1 MSVRAGRAARLAA
14 GLVAVA
20 LALVAPTAGALAA
33 TGTRAQ
39 VTPVDPGAEL
49 RLDRQTAWVDPGAT
63 FTARLHVE
71 GEVPEGATVTTT
83 VHGAAGSR
91 SEFAQ
96 QVQGNA
102 LGDQIAT
109 PVTEAVADTEDPSV
123 DVRVATDGSP
133 GPGEVDAELSG
144 AGVYPVEVRLAGPGG
159 EELDRLVTHLVR
171 LPAAESEAP
180 SLRLALVVPVDGG
193 PGIRPNGARRVDRAA
208 GRRVSALLDALTT
221 HPDVAATVV
230 PTPETVVTASGTPRI
245 ARFRRAVAGRQVVA
259 SQYVPVE
266 VAAWVTAGLEDD
278 LARQTT
284 AGEQALA
291 EHLVDRPDRRTAV
304 AAPTLTPEAL
314 TRLEELG
321 TDQVVVPAEALA
333 PLDTDQFPTTLAQP
347 FGLQD
352 SEGRPVRALAADP
365 GLAAH
370 VDETG
375 DPVLDASNLLA
386 DLAVVWL
393 DQPTQERG
401 VSLVLPRTWEPTDA
415 FLDTLLDALAQ
426 PSVVRAVSVD
436 DLLAEVPP
444 ATAGGAD
451 DPDGDP
457 LVRTLAPTTTV
468 SLGSYPDALRL
479 TRLTVEGFAS
489 FAGRDNPVVG
499 SMQRRLLVSGS
510 ADLARDQR
518 KAYLDAISRQIT
530 HATESV
536 VAPRSG
542 NVTLT
547 SRDGRIPLN
556 LSNENLYDVTVRLRF
571 QSDKLTFPDGGTV
584 IVHLP
589 ASTVTSLD
597 VDVRARSSGTF
608 PLRLTITSPDEIVL
622 VSRSRFTVRSTAV
635 SGVGLFL
642 SVGAGLFLAL
652 WWASHFRKVRRAR
665 GLVAADEAA
674 AAVAAAEHD
683 AAGADDAN
691 L

>member
-1 MSVRAGRAARLAA
+1 MTARRLLPA
-14 GLVAVA
+14 A
-20 LALVAPTAGALAA
+20 LALVAAALALPVTAG
-33 TGTRAQ
+33 AQ
-39 VTPVDPGAEL
+39 VTPAATGATL
-49 RLDRQTAWVDPGAT
+49 VLDRQTAWVAPGAT
-63 FTARLHVE
+63 FAARLHVE
-71 GEVPEGATVTTT
+71 GDVPEGATVTTSVYGPT
-83 VHGAAGSR
+83 TSR
-91 SEFAQ
+91 SAFAQ

-102 LGDQIAT
+102 LGE
-109 PVTEAVADTEDPSV
+109 PVAEPQRRPVAGGDEPTV

-133 GPGEVDAELSG
+133 AAGEVDASVDG
-144 AGVYPVEVRLAGPGG
+144 AGVYPVEIRLAGPGG
-159 EELDRLVTHLVR
+159 EELDRIVTHLVR
-171 LPAAESEAP
+171 LPTDASDAP
-180 SLRLALVVPVDGG
+180 PLRLALVVPIDGG
-193 PGIRPNGARRVDRAA
+193 PGIRPNGERRADVA
-208 GRRVSALLDALTT
+208 GNRRVSTLLDALST

-230 PTPETVVTASGTPRI
+230 PTPETVVAASGTPRI
-245 ARFRRAVAGRQVVA
+245 ARFRRAVADRQVVA

-266 VAAWVTAGLEDD
+266 VAAWVAAGLDDD

-291 EHLVDRPDRRTAV
+291 EHLVERPDRRTAI
-304 AAPTLTPEAL
+304 AAPTLTPDAL

-321 TDQVVVPAEALA
+321 TDQVVVPGEALA
-333 PLDTDQFPTTLAQP
+333 PLDADRFPTTLAQP
-347 FGLQD
+347 FELQD
-352 SEGRPVRALAADP
+352 GEGRTVRAVAADP

-386 DLAVVWL
+386 DLAVLWL
-393 DQPTQERG
+393 DQPTRQRG
-401 VSLVLPRTWEPTDA
+401 VSLVLPRTWSPPAA
-415 FLDTLLDALAQ
+415 FLETLLDALAQ
-426 PSVVRAVSVD
+426 PSVARTVTVD

-444 ATAGGAD
+444 ATVGGAD

-457 LVRTLAPTTTV
+457 LVRTLAPLP
-468 SLGSYPDALRL
+468 SPALGNYPDALRL

-489 FAGRDNPVVG
+489 FAGRDNPVVA

-510 ADLARDQR
+510 ADLGRDQR
-518 KAYLDAISRQIT
+518 KAYLDAISRQID
-530 HATESV
+530 HATASV

-556 LSNENLYDVTVRLRF
+556 ISNENLYDVTVRLRF
-571 QSDKLTFPDGGTV
+571 ESDKLTFPDGDTV

-589 ASTVTSLD
+589 RSAVTSLD

-635 SGVGLFL
+635 SGVGLVL

-665 GLVAADEAA
+665 RLVDADEAA
-674 AAVAAAEHD
+674 AAVAAGPTD
-683 AAGADDAN
+683 RD

>member
-1 MSVRAGRAARLAA
+1 MSTNAPPSPARALGVAGGFVVLALTLL
-14 GLVAVA
+14 GPAVA
-20 LALVAPTAGALAA
+20 
-33 TGTRAQ
+33 RAQ
-39 VTPVDPGAEL
+39 VSPVDTGVEL
-49 RLDRQTAWVDPGAT
+49 HLDRQTAWVDPGGE

-71 GEVPEGATVTTT
+71 GEVPAGTTVTTT
-83 VHGAAGSR
+83 VYDATSSR
-91 SEFAQ
+91 SAFAQ
-96 QVQGNA
+96 QVQGNG
-102 LGDQIAT
+102 LGD
-109 PVTEAVADTEDPSV
+109 EVAPPQRQTLDDTEDPVV
-123 DVRVATDGSP
+123 DVRVATDGEAEP
-133 GPGEVDAELSG
+133 GAVDASVSG
-144 AGVYPVEVRLAGPGG
+144 AGVYPVEVRLTGPGG

-171 LPAAESEAP
+171 LPAAESDAP
-180 SLRLALVVPVDGG
+180 PLRLALVVPVDGG
-193 PGIRPNGARRVDRAA
+193 PGIRPNGDRRIDRDGTRRVT
-208 GRRVSALLDALTT
+208 VLVDALAT

-230 PTPETVVTASGTPRI
+230 PTPETVVAASGTPRI
-245 ARFRRAVAGRQVVA
+245 TRFRRAVDGRQVVA
-259 SQYVPVE
+259 SQYVPVD
-266 VAAWVTAGLEDD
+266 VAGWVAAGLEDD

-304 AAPTLTPEAL
+304 AAATLTPEAL
-314 TRLEELG
+314 SRLEELG

-333 PLDTDQFPTTLAQP
+333 PLDADQFPTTLAQP

-352 SEGRPVRALAADP
+352 SQGRTVRAVAADE

-370 VDETG
+370 LDETG

-386 DLAVVWL
+386 DLAVLWL

-401 VSLVLPRTWEPTDA
+401 VGLVLPRTWAPTEA
-415 FLDTLLDALAQ
+415 FLDTLLGALAQ
-426 PSVVRAVSVD
+426 PSVARAVSVD
-436 DLLAEVPP
+436 DLLAEVPA

-451 DPDGDP
+451 DPDGEP
-457 LVRTLAPTTTV
+457 LVRTLAPAASP

-479 TRLTVEGFAS
+479 TRLTTEGFAS
-489 FAGRDNPVVG
+489 FAGRANPVVE

-518 KAYLDAISRQIT
+518 KAYLDAVSRQIDR
-530 HATESV
+530 AASAV

-547 SRDGRIPLN
+547 SRDGRVPLN
-556 LSNENLYDVTVRLRF
+556 ISNENLYDVTVLLRF
-571 QSDKLTFPDGGTV
+571 DSDKLTFPDGDTRL
-584 IVHLP
+584 VHLP
-589 ASTVTSLD
+589 ASTVTSRD
-597 VDVRARSSGTF
+597 IQVRARSSGTF
-608 PLRLTITSPDEIVL
+608 PLRMTITSPDEIVL

-635 SGVGLFL
+635 SGVGLVL

-674 AAVAAAEHD
+674 AAVAAAEREP
-683 AAGADDAN
+683 AGPGDAN

>member
-1 MSVRAGRAARLAA
+1 MTTPAHRPARLAA
-14 GLVAVA
+14 GLVALA
-20 LALVAPTAGALAA
+20 LALTAPAAGFAA
-33 TGTRAQ
+33 TTARPQ
-39 VTPVDPGAEL
+39 VTPVETGAEL

-63 FTARLHVE
+63 FVARLHVE
-71 GEVPEGATVTTT
+71 GDVPDGATITTT
-83 VHGAAGSR
+83 VRAATGSR
-91 SEFAQ
+91 SAFAQ
-96 QVQGNA
+96 QVQGNT
-102 LGDQIAT
+102 LGDEVAP
-109 PVTEAVADTEDPSV
+109 PVTQAVADADDPTV
-123 DVRVATDGSP
+123 DVRVATDGSA
-133 GPGEVDAELSG
+133 GPGDVDAELSG

-180 SLRLALVVPVDGG
+180 PLRLALVVPIDGG
-193 PGIRPNGARRVDRAA
+193 PGIRPNGERRVDRDG
-208 GRRVSALLDALTT
+208 GRRVRLLLDALST

-230 PTPETVVTASGTPRI
+230 PTPETVVSASGTPRI
-245 ARFRRAVAGRQVVA
+245 ARFRRAVADRQVVA

-266 VAAWVTAGLEDD
+266 VAAWVAADLEDD

-291 EHLVDRPDRRTAV
+291 EHLVERPDRRTAV

-321 TDQVVVPAEALA
+321 TDQVVVPGEALA
-333 PLDTDQFPTTLAQP
+333 PLDADQFPTTLAQP

-352 SEGRPVRALAADP
+352 SQGRPVRAVAADP

-370 VDETG
+370 VDG
-375 DPVLDASNLLA
+375 ADDDAVLAASNLLA
-386 DLAVVWL
+386 DLAVLWL

-401 VSLVLPRTWEPTDA
+401 VSLVLPRTWEPTEA
-415 FLDTLLDALAQ
+415 FLDTLFTALAQ

-436 DLLAEVPP
+436 DLLAEVAP

-451 DPDGDP
+451 DPDGEP
-457 LVRTLAPTTTV
+457 LVRALAPTTTV

-518 KAYLDAISRQIT
+518 KAYLDAVSRQIT
-530 HATESV
+530 RATESV

-571 QSDKLTFPDGGTV
+571 QSDKLTFPDGDTV
-584 IVHLP
+584 IVHLE

-665 GLVAADEAA
+665 GLVAADQAA
-674 AAVAAAEHD
+674 AAVAAAER
-683 AAGADDAN
+683 GADGPDDAN

>member
-1 MSVRAGRAARLAA
+1 MRAAGRLVGGLA
-14 GLVAVA
+14 GLVVLGAGL
-20 LALVAPTAGALAA
+20 LAPGAA
-33 TGTRAQ
+33 RAQ
-39 VTPVDPGAEL
+39 VTPVEPGAQL

-71 GEVPEGATVTTT
+71 GEVPEGTTVTTT
-83 VHGAAGSR
+83 VYGPTGSR

-102 LGDQIAT
+102 LGDQVAP
-109 PVTEAVADTEDPSV
+109 PVRQTVTDTEDPAV
-123 DVRVATDGSP
+123 EVRVATDGEA
-133 GPGEVDAELSG
+133 GPGVVDADVAG
-144 AGVYPVEVRLAGPGG
+144 AGVYPVEVRLTGPGG
-159 EELDRLVTHLVR
+159 EDLDRLVTHLVR
-171 LPAAESEAP
+171 LPTAESEAP
-180 SLRLALVVPVDGG
+180 PLRLALVVPLDGG
-193 PGIRPNGARRVDRAA
+193 PGIRPNGDRRVDRD
-208 GRRVSALLDALTT
+208 GTRRVSALLDALTT

-230 PTPETVVTASGTPRI
+230 PTPETVVAASGTPRI
-245 ARFRRAVAGRQVVA
+245 ARFRRAVDGRQVVA

-266 VAAWVTAGLEDD
+266 VAAWVAAGLEDD

-291 EHLVDRPDRRTAV
+291 AHLVDRPDRRTAV
-304 AAPTLTPEAL
+304 AAATLTPEAL

-333 PLDTDQFPTTLAQP
+333 PLDADQFPTTLAQP

-352 SEGRPVRALAADP
+352 SQGRTVRAVAADTA
-365 GLAAH
+365 LAAH

-386 DLAVVWL
+386 DLAVLWL

-401 VSLVLPRTWEPTDA
+401 VSLVLPRVWSPSEA
-415 FLDTLLDALAQ
+415 FLDTLLDGLDQA
-426 PSVVRAVSVD
+426 SVARAVSVD

-451 DPDGDP
+451 DPDGEP
-457 LVRTLAPTTTV
+457 LVRTLAPV
-468 SLGSYPDALRL
+468 ASASLGSYPDALRL
-479 TRLTVEGFAS
+479 TRLTTEGFAS

-518 KAYLDAISRQIT
+518 KAYLDAVSRQID
-530 HATESV
+530 HAASAV

-547 SRDGRIPLN
+547 SRDGRVPLN
-556 LSNENLYDVTVRLRF
+556 ISNENLYDVTVRLRF
-571 QSDKLTFPDGGTV
+571 QSDKLTFPDLPADTV

-608 PLRLTITSPDEIVL
+608 PLRMTITSPDEIVL

-635 SGVGLFL
+635 SGVGLVL

-652 WWASHFRKVRRAR
+652 WWASHFRRVRRAR

-674 AAVAAAEHD
+674 AAVAAAEHPP
-683 AAGADDAN
+683 AGPDDAN